1 MSLVAPPDGPAV
13 PAVAAPALGPS
24 SPGRPPRFGR
34 PALTLGMAPDCP
46 PLDWDPAAVFDALAS
61 PRDPAGMPADE
72 LDEAL
77 EDELEDEFEDELEE
91 LEDELDELD
100 GMDGCDD
107 ERDDEADGIDGCDD
121 DCEDDGIEGDDG
133 MLEELLDELGLLG
146 DGIDAEDDEL
156 WLCD

>member
-1 MSLVAPPDGPAV
+1 MPAV
-13 PAVAAPALGPS
+13 SAPALGPS

-61 PRDPAGMPADE
+61 PLDPAGMPADE

-77 EDELEDEFEDELEE
+77 EDEFE
-91 LEDELDELD
+91 DELD

>member
-1 MSLVAPPDGPAV
+1 
-13 PAVAAPALGPS
+13 
-24 SPGRPPRFGR
+24 
-34 PALTLGMAPDCP
+34 MAPDCP

-72 LDEAL
+72 LDEA
-77 EDELEDEFEDELEE
+77 
-91 LEDELDELD
+91 LDELD

>member
-1 MSLVAPPDGPAV
+1 
-13 PAVAAPALGPS
+13 
-24 SPGRPPRFGR
+24 
-34 PALTLGMAPDCP
+34 MAPDCP

>member
-1 MSLVAPPDGPAV
+1 M
-13 PAVAAPALGPS
+13 
-24 SPGRPPRFGR
+24 
-34 PALTLGMAPDCP
+34 
-46 PLDWDPAAVFDALAS
+46 FDALAS

-72 LDEAL
+72 LDEA
-77 EDELEDEFEDELEE
+77 
-91 LEDELDELD
+91 LDELD